1 MLQENQS
8 LLRDELLQSVKPDE
22 SLCEQILNMGFD
34 IELIRNALKDTTND
48 MQKAIENLLK
58 MQADGSYQNAL
69 KEVLQNVPSLEN
81 AINQPST
88 STSTAQRVQDREDEL
103 EVSFILIIV
112 NYDHTFIEIILFRLT
127 NVSLKVWKQ
136 KIIHIWICH

>member
-8 LLRDELLQSVKPDE
+8 VLRDELLQSVKPDE

-34 IELIRNALKDTTND
+34 IELIRNALRDTTND

-58 MQADGSYQNAL
+58 MQADGSYENAL

-88 STSTAQRVQDREDEL
+88 SASTAQRFQDREDEL
-103 EVSFILIIV
+103 EVILILNII
-112 NYDHTFIEIILFRLT
+112 NYDHAFTNIILFRPT
-127 NVSLKVWKQ
+127 NGSLKVWKQ

>member
-8 LLRDELLQSVKPDE
+8 VLRDELLQSVKPDE

-34 IELIRNALKDTTND
+34 IELIRSALKDTTND